1 MSNLLEKI
9 FIIEGMIFAVLGVLF
24 IFNPINSLVMLTNL
38 TGLILISLGILY
50 IIRDRKNLVISIIN
64 IILGAGLIAM
74 PRESINLI
82 VSFYGA
88 WSVVRGI
95 YILVDALRNDM
106 DNNKF
111 SLIYGGVIIL
121 LGLLILLNP
130 IIGFISVPYIIGS
143 YFIVSGLS
151 ELYIGFRIK

>member
-1 MSNLLEKI
+1 MGKLLEKI
-9 FIIEGMIFAVLGVLF
+9 FVIEGILFAVLGILF
-24 IFNPINSLVMLTNL
+24 VFNPINSLVVLTNV
-38 TGLILISLGILY
+38 TGLILVSL
-50 IIRDRKNLVISIIN
+50 RDRRNIVISIIN

-74 PRESINLI
+74 PTESINLI
-82 VSFYGA
+82 ISFYGA

-95 YILVDALRNDM
+95 YIVVDALRNDM

-111 SLIYGGVIIL
+111 SLIYGGIIVL

-130 IIGFISVPYIIGS
+130 IISFISVPYIIGS
-143 YFIVSGLS
+143 YFIISGLC

>member
-1 MSNLLEKI
+1 MGKLLEKI
-9 FIIEGMIFAVLGVLF
+9 FVIEGILFAVLGILF
-24 IFNPINSLVMLTNL
+24 IFNPINSLVVLTNV
-38 TGLILISLGILY
+38 TGLILVSLGILY
-50 IIRDRKNLVISIIN
+50 LIRDRRNMVISIIN

-74 PRESINLI
+74 PTESINLI
-82 VSFYGA
+82 ISFYGA

-95 YILVDALRNDM
+95 YIVVDALRNDM

-111 SLIYGGVIIL
+111 SLIYGGVIVL

-130 IIGFISVPYIIGS
+130 IISFISVPYIIGN
-143 YFIVSGLS
+143 YFIISGLC